1 MPKSMEQQEAGSSRD
16 DRERKVFVVH
26 GRNEPARAAM
36 FSLLRSIGLQP
47 IEWSQAVAATGEA
60 SPYIGTVLDSAFDAA
75 QAVVV
80 LMTPDEIAYLRHEY
94 SPDESD
100 PEREPGAQARPNVLF
115 EAGMAMGRD
124 PKRTVL
130 VELGAMRPFSDIAG
144 RHILRMTD
152 EPERRKELAQR
163 LETTGCRIDIVG
175 NDWLS
180 SGGFTIPS
188 PPGGGLPLG
197 KRVPRSATG
206 TGPRV
211 DLRYHNRQRGGRLE
225 ILNLGSEVIR
235 NVDIQFPPDIQN
247 FHLVA
252 GDLPLEEIPPGKS
265 IRLIASRSLG
275 PGKSHFYVQVTYE
288 NMDGESF
295 NEQVFLDLVD

>member
-1 MPKSMEQQEAGSSRD
+1 MPKSMEQQEADSSGD
-16 DRERKVFVVH
+16 DRRRKVFVVH

-36 FSLLRSIGLQP
+36 FSFLRSIGLQP

-94 SPDESD
+94 SSDDSD
-100 PEREPGAQARPNVLF
+100 PDREPAAQARPNVLF

-130 VELGAMRPFSDIAG
+130 VELGVMRPFSDIAG

-163 LETTGCRIDIVG
+163 LETAKCAVDTSGD
-175 NDWLS
+175 DWLK
-180 SGGFTIPS
+180 SGEFAS
-188 PPGGGLPLG
+188 PPLPGGGLRLG
-197 KRVPRSATG
+197 KRVPRSEIDTR
-206 TGPRV
+206 PRV
-211 DLRYHNRQRGGRLE
+211 DVRYHDRSNGGRLE
-225 ILNLGSEVIR
+225 IVNLGSEPIR
-235 NVDIQFPPDIQN
+235 NVNIQIPSELRN
-247 FHLVA
+247 FHVYSR
-252 GDLPLEEIPPGKS
+252 DLPLEELPPGKS
-265 IRLIASRSLG
+265 VKLIAGRTMG
-275 PGKSHFYVQVTYE
+275 PGKSHFNVRVTFE
-288 NMDGESF
+288 SAAGEPF
-295 NEQVFLDLVD
+295 EEQVFVDLVN

>member
-1 MPKSMEQQEAGSSRD
+1 MARSIEQGGSRFERD
-16 DRERKVFVVH
+16 DRKRNVFVVH
-26 GRNEPARAAM
+26 GRNEPARLAI
-36 FSLLRSIGLQP
+36 FSFLRSIGLQP

-60 SPYIGTVLDSAFDAA
+60 SPYIGTVLDGAFDAA

-80 LMTPDEIAYLRHEY
+80 LMTPDEIAYLRDEC
-94 SPDESD
+94 SSDESD

-130 VELGAMRPFSDIAG
+130 VELGAMCPFSDIAG

-163 LETTGCRIDIVG
+163 LGTAGCRIDIGG
-175 NDWLS
+175 NDWLR
-180 SGGFTIPS
+180 SGEFTVLS

-197 KRVPRSATG
+197 KRVPRSTIR

-211 DLRYHNRQRGGRLE
+211 DLRYHDRHNSGRLE
-225 ILNLGSEVIR
+225 VLNLGSEAIR
-235 NVDIQFPPDIQN
+235 NVDIELPSDVKN
-247 FHLVA
+247 FRVL
-252 GDLPLEEIPPGKS
+252 GDDLPIEEIPPGKRVKFIS
-265 IRLIASRSLG
+265 IRTSGR
-275 PGKSHFYVQVTYE
+275 GKSHFYVRVTYE
-288 NMDGESF
+288 NVDRDPFED
-295 NEQVFLDLVD
+295 QVFLDLFD